1 MEKAWNE
8 IPVRVLD
15 MSTVLKPSDA
25 FALVLEETEGE
36 HRKLALIIGAV
47 EAQGIRIAQLG
58 YRPPRPF
65 THELMLDVLKQGGLE
80 PVKGVISAVKSG
92 VYYADLYIQRADR
105 SVFRVDARSTDVI
118 SLSMRDGFPLYV
130 LDEVLE
136 REQLRNISPDGS
148 VYTVSIN
155 MVDMDTLKHEMQMA
169 VDKEDYERAS
179 QLRDEIRRREAE
191 EKERNREQ

>member
-1 MEKAWNE
+1 MERAWNE
-8 IPVRVLD
+8 IPVRMLD

-36 HRKLALIIGAV
+36 HRRLALIIGAV
-47 EAQGIRIAQLG
+47 EAQAIRIAQLG

-65 THELMLDVLKQGGLE
+65 THELMLEVMKEGGLE
-80 PVKGVISAVKSG
+80 PVKGVISAVKNG
-92 VYYADLYIQRADR
+92 IYYADLYVQRNDG
-105 SVFRVDARSTDVI
+105 SVFQVDARSTDVI
-118 SLSMRDGFPLYV
+118 SLSLRDGFPLYV
-130 LDEVLE
+130 LEEVLE

-169 VDKEDYERAS
+169 VEKEDYERAS
-179 QLRDEIRRREAE
+179 QLRDEIKRREAE
-191 EKERNREQ
+191 GQQVKE

>member
-1 MEKAWNE
+1 MERAWNE

-25 FALVLEETEGE
+25 FALVLEEIEGG
-36 HRKLALIIGAV
+36 HRRLALIIGAV

-65 THELMLDVLKQGGLE
+65 THELMLDVMKQGGLE

-92 VYYADLYIQRADR
+92 VYYADLYIQRADG
-105 SVFRVDARSTDVI
+105 SVYQVDARSTDVI
-118 SLSMRDGFPLYV
+118 SLSMRAGFPLYV

-136 REQLRNISPDGS
+136 REQLRYISPDGS
-148 VYTVSIN
+148 AYTVPVN
-155 MVDMDTLKHEMQMA
+155 MVDLDTLKQEMQAA

-191 EKERNREQ
+191 EKEGKE

>member
-92 VYYADLYIQRADR
+92 AYYADLYIQRADG